1 MKLLLATIAI
11 TVFLGCSEEVTRTNS
26 PEQSKPKPDT
36 LLVGDTLIAT
46 RCDTTYNNTHRNLKI
61 YKNLHKKTIG
71 GSGLWQNF
79 KSTAQ
84 SFSDAKSGDC
94 ILLSDSESVW
104 FVPDSTSIF
113 LFKADTT
120 CYDPKANWKK
130 LEPKS
135 E

>member
-1 MKLLLATIAI
+1 
-11 TVFLGCSEEVTRTNS
+11 
-26 PEQSKPKPDT
+26 
-36 LLVGDTLIAT
+36 
-46 RCDTTYNNTHRNLKI
+46 LKI
-61 YKNLHKKTIG
+61 YKNIHKATEG

-79 KSTAQ
+79 KPTAK
-84 SFSDAKSGDC
+84 SNFDAKAGDC
-94 ILLSDSESVW
+94 IILSDSESVW

-120 CYDPKANWKK
+120 CYNPKANWKK